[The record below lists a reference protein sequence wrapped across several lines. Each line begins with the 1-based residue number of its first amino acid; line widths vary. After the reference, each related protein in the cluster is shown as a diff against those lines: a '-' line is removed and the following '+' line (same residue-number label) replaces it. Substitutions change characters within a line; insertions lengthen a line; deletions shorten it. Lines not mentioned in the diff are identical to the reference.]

1 MDKKFLM
8 KLNFVVCCL
17 YDKINCFLFL
27 WFNKRTVTTQIE
39 YIQIKQYVIS
49 VYNIIIAF
57 RFI

>member
-1 MDKKFLM
+1 M
-8 KLNFVVCCL
+8 
-17 YDKINCFLFL
+17 
-27 WFNKRTVTTQIE
+27 FNQATQIE